1 MNTKFIT
8 LIALF
13 TATLFA
19 SCEKDYVAPNTAAS
33 KPNLIDLVEEI
44 KDDEPEVKKPV
55 HKYMPYQPGSEAV
68 YVTNDYQYSNNFVD
82 SVLFQ
87 NNYWLEYTN
96 GATGETEKI
105 RSNGIYT
112 YVITKVEGVLASMR
126 IMKEDPKVGDNWTNY
141 VPRAVDAI
149 YIEKKITATGFEK
162 EVDGVLYKDVT
173 LVETVEYY
181 KNGSELKRKSNYKE
195 YFAAD
200 FGLIQSENN
209 NVRLKQLT
217 Y

>member
-13 TATLFA
+13 ATTLFC
-19 SCEKDYVAPNTAAS
+19 SCEKDYVAPNNTVD
-33 KPNLIDLVEEI
+33 KPNLIDPVEEI
-44 KDDEPEVKKPV
+44 KDDEPEVKKPI

-68 YVTNDYQYSNNFVD
+68 YVTDAFQYSNNFND
-82 SVLFQ
+82 SVFFQ

-96 GATGETEKI
+96 GATGEIEKI

-112 YVITKVEGVLASMR
+112 YVITKVEGVLASLR

-141 VPRAVDAI
+141 VPRSVDAI
-149 YIEKKITATGFEK
+149 YIEKEITATGISK
-162 EVDGVLYKDVT
+162 EIDGVFYEDVT
-173 LVETVEYY
+173 LVKTTEFY
-181 KNGSELKRKSNYKE
+181 KNGSELKHKSSYSE
-195 YFAAD
+195 LFASG
-200 FGLIQSENN
+200 FGLIFSEKD